1 MQAKNKGRG
10 EGFMRKYFGTDGV
23 RGTVN
28 EEPMTAEFAL
38 RLGRA
43 AGYVLTRHLNHQP
56 HILIGKDTRLSGYMI
71 ESGLCAGLTSQG
83 MNVMLVG
90 PVPTPAVAY
99 LTRSLRA
106 DAGVVLSAS
115 HNPAGD
121 NGIKFFGADGF
132 KLPDDVEK
140 EIERCL
146 DDLPARPK
154 ASEIGKAFRID
165 DARGRYI
172 EFCKASLPRGFRMDG
187 LKVVVDCANGAAY
200 DVAPRVLHELGC
212 EVVVMNAEP
221 NGRNINLACGSTYP
235 EQMCKRVVECGA
247 DAGFAL
253 DGDADRLIACDAS
266 GNIVDGD
273 CVIAALAEHLLHEGQ
288 LAGKAV
294 VTTIMSNMGLERYL
308 NGLGLQMHRAAVGD
322 RYVLEMMREKGC
334 NLGGEQSGHVIML
347 DCNTTGDGLLTAV
360 QLLAA
365 MVDRQRSLA
374 ELVSGISLFPQKLW
388 NITLPR
394 RMDVMSD
401 AGIQSDVLAAEKRL
415 DGTGRLNVRASGT
428 EPKLRVM
435 VEAED
440 ESLMLD
446 IGESLSSRISQFV
459 QGA

>member
-1 MQAKNKGRG
+1 
-10 EGFMRKYFGTDGV
+10 MRKYFGTDGV

-43 AGYVLTRHLNHQP
+43 AGYVLTRHLSHQA

-146 DDLPARPK
+146 DNLPARPK

-212 EVVVMNAEP
+212 EVVVMNAAP

-273 CVIAALAEHLLHEGQ
+273 CVIAALAEHLLHDGQ
-288 LAGKAV
+288 LKGEAV

-308 NGLGLQMHRAAVGD
+308 NGLGLQMYRAAVGD

-388 NITLPR
+388 NITLPC

-401 AGIQSDVLAAEKRL
+401 TGILNDVRAAEKRL
-415 DGTGRLNVRASGT
+415 DGIGRLNVRASGT

-459 QGA
+459 QEF

>member
-1 MQAKNKGRG
+1 V
-10 EGFMRKYFGTDGV
+10 RKYFGTDGV

-28 EEPMTAEFAL
+28 DEPMTAEFAV

-43 AGYVLTRHLNHQP
+43 AGFVLTRHLEHQP

-115 HNPAGD
+115 HNPACD

-132 KLPDDVEK
+132 KLPDDIEL

-146 DDLPARPK
+146 DDLPPRSKPAD
-154 ASEIGKAFRID
+154 IGKAVRID

-172 EFCKASLPRGFRMDG
+172 EFCKSSLPKGFRLDG

-200 DVAPRVLHELGC
+200 DVAPRLFEELGC

-221 NGRNINLACGSTYP
+221 DGYNINRACGSTYP
-235 EQMCKRVVECGA
+235 EPMCKRVVECGA

-253 DGDADRLIACDAS
+253 DGDADRLIACDAA
-266 GNIVDGD
+266 GRIVDGD
-273 CVIAALAEHLLHEGQ
+273 CVIAALAEHMLHEGQ
-288 LAGKAV
+288 LKGEGV
-294 VTTIMSNMGLERYL
+294 VTTVMSNMGLERYL
-308 NGLGLQMHRAAVGD
+308 NSIGLTMSRAAVGD

-347 DCNTTGDGLLTAV
+347 DCNTTGDGLFTAV
-360 QLLAA
+360 ELLAA
-365 MVDRQRSLA
+365 MAGRGRSLA
-374 ELVSGISLFPQKLW
+374 ELVSGITLFPQKLW

-394 RMDVMSD
+394 RMDVLSD
-401 AGIQSDVLAAEKRL
+401 EAVASAVKAAEKKL
-415 DGTGRLNVRASGT
+415 DGIGRLNVRASGT

-440 ESLMLD
+440 ESLMLE
-446 IGESLSSRISQFV
+446 IGESLSKVIRNAV
-459 QGA
+459 QEA

>member
-1 MQAKNKGRG
+1 
-10 EGFMRKYFGTDGV
+10 MRKYFGTDGV

-43 AGYVLTRHLNHQP
+43 AGYVLTRHLNHKP

-154 ASEIGKAFRID
+154 ATEIGKAFRID

-273 CVIAALAEHLLHEGQ
+273 CVIAALAEHLLHEGK

-308 NGLGLQMHRAAVGD
+308 NALGLQMYRAAVGD

-401 AGIQSDVLAAEKRL
+401 ASILGDVLAAEKRL
-415 DGTGRLNVRASGT
+415 DGIGRLNVRASGT

-446 IGESLSSRISQFV
+446 IGESLSSRISRFV
-459 QGA
+459 QDS

>member
-1 MQAKNKGRG
+1 
-10 EGFMRKYFGTDGV
+10 MRRYFGTDGV

-43 AGYVLTRHLNHQP
+43 AGFVLTRHLDHQP
-56 HILIGKDTRLSGYMI
+56 QVLIGKDTRLSGYTI

-121 NGIKFFGADGF
+121 NGIKFFGADGY
-132 KLPDDVEK
+132 KLPDDVEL
-140 EIERCL
+140 EIEATL
-146 DDLPARPK
+146 DNLPPLPK

-165 DARGRYI
+165 DARGRYV
-172 EFCKASLPRGFRMDG
+172 EFCKSSLPRGFRLDG
-187 LKVVVDCANGAAY
+187 LKIVVDCANGAAY
-200 DVAPRVLHELGC
+200 DVAPRLFHELGC
-212 EVVVMNAEP
+212 DVVVMNAEP
-221 NGRNINLACGSTYP
+221 DGRNINLGCGSTYP
-235 EQMCKRVVECGA
+235 EYMCKRVVECGA

-266 GNIVDGD
+266 GRIVDGD
-273 CVIAALAEHLLHEGQ
+273 CVIAALAEHLLHEQQ
-288 LAGKAV
+288 LKGSCV
-294 VTTIMSNMGLERYL
+294 VTTVMSNMGLERYL
-308 NGLGLQMHRAAVGD
+308 NGLGVDMLRAQVGD
-322 RYVLEMMREKGC
+322 RYVLEMMREHGC

-365 MVDRQRSLA
+365 MQDRGKSLA
-374 ELVSGISLFPQKLW
+374 DLVRGVELFPQKLW

-401 AGIQSDVLAAEKRL
+401 DQVRDAISKAEASLAGK
-415 DGTGRLNVRASGT
+415 GRLNVRASGT

-440 ESLMLD
+440 EGQMLEL
-446 IGESLSSRISQFV
+446 GESLAEIIRKAV
-459 QGA
+459 AEA

>member
-1 MQAKNKGRG
+1 
-10 EGFMRKYFGTDGV
+10 MRKYFGTDGV

-28 EEPMTAEFAL
+28 ESPMTAEFAL

-43 AGYVLTRHLNHQP
+43 AGFVLTRHLGHQP

-132 KLPDDVEK
+132 KLPDDIEF

-146 DDLPARPK
+146 DDLPPLPK

-165 DARGRYI
+165 DARGRYV

-200 DVAPRVLHELGC
+200 DVAPRLFHELGC

-221 NGRNINLACGSTYP
+221 NGSNINLGCGSTYP

-253 DGDADRLIACDAS
+253 DGDADRLIACDAA
-266 GNIVDGD
+266 GQIVDGD
-273 CVIAALAEHLLHEGQ
+273 CVIAALAEHLQHEGQ
-288 LAGKAV
+288 LTGGCV
-294 VTTIMSNMGLERYL
+294 VTTVMSNMGLERYL
-308 NGLGLQMHRAAVGD
+308 EGLGLEMCRAAVGD

-365 MVDRQRSLA
+365 MVDRQRTLA
-374 ELVSGISLFPQKLW
+374 ELVSGIELFPQKLW

-394 RMDVMSD
+394 RMDIMSD
-401 AGIQSDVLAAEKRL
+401 KSIQADVQAAERRL
-415 DGTGRLNVRASGT
+415 DGVGRLNVRASGT

-440 ESLMLD
+440 EALMLD
-446 IGESLSSRISQFV
+446 IGESLSGRIREFV
-459 QGA
+459 QEA

>member
-1 MQAKNKGRG
+1 
-10 EGFMRKYFGTDGV
+10 MRKYFGTDGV

-43 AGYVLTRHLNHQP
+43 AGFVLTRHLNHQP
-56 HILIGKDTRLSGYMI
+56 YILIGKDTRLSGYMI

-132 KLPDDVEK
+132 KLPDEVEQ

-146 DDLPARPK
+146 NDLPPRPK
-154 ASEIGKAFRID
+154 AADIGKAFRID
-165 DARGRYI
+165 DARGRYV
-172 EFCKASLPRGFRMDG
+172 EFCKSSLSRGLRLDG

-200 DVAPRVLHELGC
+200 DVAPRLFHELGC
-212 EVVVMNAEP
+212 DVVVMNDQP
-221 NGRNINLACGSTYP
+221 DGRNINLGCGSTHP

-253 DGDADRLIACDAS
+253 DGDADRLIACDAA
-266 GNIVDGD
+266 GRIVDGD
-273 CVIAALAEHLLHEGQ
+273 CVIAVLAENMLHEGQ
-288 LAGKAV
+288 LKGGCV
-294 VTTIMSNMGLERYL
+294 VTTVMSNMGLERYL
-308 NGLGLQMHRAAVGD
+308 GGLGLEMCRAAVGD
-322 RYVLEMMREKGC
+322 RYVLEMMRDKGC

-360 QLLAA
+360 QLLSA
-365 MVDRQRSLA
+365 MVERKRSLA
-374 ELVSGISLFPQKLW
+374 ELSSGVVLFPQKLW

-401 AGIQSDVLAAEKRL
+401 ESVVADVIAAEKRL
-415 DGTGRLNVRASGT
+415 KGIGRLNVRASGT

-440 ESLMLD
+440 EALMLE
-446 IGESLSSRISQFV
+446 IGESLSGQIRKAV
-459 QGA
+459 QEA